1 METYDDSLAEV
12 RRCVQA
18 LARSADEQRGL
29 FPYFVCVPD
38 ELVLDLEEALRAIG
52 GLESEEL
59 LPSESAALVALD
71 GLISSLSGEAH
82 AELWLDE
89 ALSNDPRWETIRSHA
104 REVLRV
110 CEWRDELP
118 KPKSAIYIGGV
129 S

>member
-38 ELVLDLEEALRAIG
+38 ELVLGLEEALRAIG
-52 GLESEEL
+52 GLGSEEL
-59 LPSESAALVALD
+59 LPSESAVLTQLDALL
-71 GLISSLSGEAH
+71 SSFSGEVH
-82 AELWLDE
+82 ADLWLNE
-89 ALSNDPRWETIRSHA
+89 ALTTDPRWETIRSHA

-110 CEWRDELP
+110 CEWPDELP
-118 KPKSAIYIGGV
+118 KPSTAIYVGGL